1 MALIRFCCCCFSL
14 RSGMLLLGWSQA
26 LVSLLA
32 LSSVVMADTTGPH
45 ENIITLFGSTLRVLY
60 VFLGGSVI
68 QTIAAAFLL
77 YGVYR
82 RKSLYVLEYVKL
94 ETVIHI
100 ASLIELFLVFIL
112 EHSIISSVDTFTFVG
127 FLALN
132 YGLAAYYL
140 LAAYS
145 YYRIITEEDVYT
157 PLMQT

>member
-1 MALIRFCCCCFSL
+1 
-14 RSGMLLLGWSQA
+14 
-26 LVSLLA
+26 
-32 LSSVVMADTTGPH
+32 
-45 ENIITLFGSTLRVLY
+45 LY

-77 YGVYR
+77 YGVYM

-100 ASLIELFLVFIL
+100 ASLIELFLVFILIL

-157 PLMQT
+157 PLIQT